1 MSVNRHL
8 PENGKE
14 KAYRIHQVDAFTSE
28 RFAGNPAG
36 VVSNADG
43 LTETQMQAIARE
55 LKNSETAFVFSP
67 TAADHDVGIRFFTP
81 TTEVPSCGHATIAA
95 HYVRAL
101 ELRLPTCIVMQ
112 KIGIGILPVEVQ
124 KHDDQYRIVMTQGP
138 IEFSPPLP
146 DEARN
151 AVLAALGLAEAD
163 VNPRC
168 PVQIVSTGHSKVLIG
183 INRRDVLDSLQPD
196 LARLARLSSIIGCN
210 GYFVFTLDPDSVDV
224 LAHGRMFAPA
234 IGIPEDPVTGNANG
248 PLGAYLVR
256 HRLARTDRD
265 TLRFSAAQGE
275 AMGRPGTVDVEV
287 AIASGNPVRVKVGG
301 RAIVVFET
309 EMRLQAGA
317 VPARIAYAP

>member
-1 MSVNRHL
+1 MKTYH
-8 PENGKE
+8 
-14 KAYRIHQVDAFTSE
+14 IHQVDAFTSE

-43 LTETQMQAIARE
+43 LTEIQMQAIAGE

-67 TAADHDVGIRFFTP
+67 TAADHDVRIRFFTP

-101 ELRLPTCIVMQ
+101 ELQLPTCVVMQ

-124 KHDDQYRIVMTQGP
+124 RQDDQYRIVMTQGP
-138 IEFSPPLP
+138 IEFSAPLP
-146 DEARN
+146 EEARN
-151 AVLAALGLAEAD
+151 ALVAALGLSEAD

-183 INRRDVLDSLQPD
+183 VNRRDTLNSMQPD
-196 LARLARLSSIIGCN
+196 LARLAELSSIIGCN
-210 GYFVFTLDPDSVDV
+210 GYFAFTLDPDSTGI

-248 PLGAYLVR
+248 PLGAYLVK

-265 TLRFSAAQGE
+265 TLRFSAIQGE
-275 AMGRPGTVDVEV
+275 AIGRPGVIDVEV
-287 AIASGNPVRVKVGG
+287 LIAYGNPVRVKVGG
-301 RAIVVFET
+301 RAIVVFQT
-309 EMRLQAGA
+309 EIRL
-317 VPARIAYAP
+317 